1 VLQVIPHIDGVK
13 YAKKISLDAEVD
25 VEIVKRCVRALLY
38 YNCVA
43 LIDIFQYSN
52 VYTATDKVSTACMHV
67 YAHLFYSDT
76 NMRSTVTSLSS
87 SALACEN
94 A

>member
-1 VLQVIPHIDGVK
+1 MPLALCRAANLLTYNCSVLQVIPHIDGVK

-25 VEIVKRCVRALLY
+25 IEIVKRCVRALLY

-52 VYTATDKVSTACMHV
+52 VYTATDKVSIV
-67 YAHLFYSDT
+67 YTRLYT
-76 NMRSTVTSLSS
+76 NMFILI
-87 SALACEN
+87 
-94 A
+94 

>member
-13 YAKKISLDAEVD
+13 YVKKISLDAEVD
-25 VEIVKRCVRALLY
+25 IEIVKRCVRALLY

-52 VYTATDKVSTACMHV
+52 VYTATDKVSYVRAC
-67 YAHLFYSDT
+67 
-76 NMRSTVTSLSS
+76 
-87 SALACEN
+87 
-94 A
+94 